1 MKFLKVISVMLTS
14 TLLLACQTNWYES
27 PDFGNSVN
35 QAVMAQSINP
45 NAPVGNK
52 TPTKGLDGPAAKA
65 GIDNYQ
71 RSYEIK
77 STTGSYPSAAA
88 SGTNTVGTSTK

>member
-1 MKFLKVISVMLTS
+1 MKFLKVIGVMLTS

-35 QAVMAQSINP
+35 QAVIAQSVNP
-45 NAPVGNK
+45 NAPLGNK

-77 STTGSYPSAAA
+77 STTGNYPSTAG
-88 SGTNTVGTSTK
+88 SGTNSVGTTTK